1 MTMTV
6 LEGFHH
12 SFARR
17 ICGYDVMEGK
27 HQGMGV
33 GLSGYRVGSDRD
45 FSDTGVHAEAAGKNC
60 GVRRREANL
69 LAVCSSIEY
78 VGIQKVTQEVGPNTR
93 PHTRGEEGRLK
104 DKYDLV

>member
-1 MTMTV
+1 MV
-6 LEGFHH
+6 LGLGGYGAGG
-12 SFARR
+12 ARNFEN
-17 ICGYDVMEGK
+17 D
-27 HQGMGV
+27 
-33 GLSGYRVGSDRD
+33 
-45 FSDTGVHAEAAGKNC
+45 GVHVEAAGKNC
-60 GVRRREANL
+60 GVRRREGNL